1 MATIILLPGMDGSG
15 SLFEDFIASLPS
27 GVEAMVVKYPPD
39 RALDYAE
46 LEALARAALPIQGP
60 FLLVGESFSGPVAVA
75 LAASSPVGLRGLVL
89 VCSFVRSP
97 IALPRVLHPLISLLP
112 VWLVPIRIAAAVL
125 LGRFQTAALCARL
138 ESVMATVRPA
148 VWRARLR
155 AVLSADVARCLSN
168 VKVPVLY
175 LRAEN
180 DRVVPRSAFEI
191 IAHLLP
197 KVSLVELEG
206 PHFLLQAKPVESA
219 AQVGAFAREVGF
231 AF

>member
-60 FLLVGESFSGPVAVA
+60 FLLVGESFSGLTVA

-112 VWLVPIRIAAAVL
+112 VWLVPIQIAAAIL

-138 ESVMATVRPA
+138 KSVMATVRPA

-155 AVLSADVARCLSN
+155 AVLSADVTGHLSN

-180 DRVVPRSAFEI
+180 DRVVPLSAFEL

-197 KVSLVELEG
+197 K
-206 PHFLLQAKPVESA
+206 
-219 AQVGAFAREVGF
+219 
-231 AF
+231 

>member
-1 MATIILLPGMDGSG
+1 
-15 SLFEDFIASLPS
+15 
-27 GVEAMVVKYPPD
+27 
-39 RALDYAE
+39 
-46 LEALARAALPIQGP
+46 
-60 FLLVGESFSGPVAVA
+60 
-75 LAASSPVGLRGLVL
+75 
-89 VCSFVRSP
+89 
-97 IALPRVLHPLISLLP
+97 
-112 VWLVPIRIAAAVL
+112 
-125 LGRFQTAALCARL
+125 
-138 ESVMATVRPA
+138 MATVRPA

-155 AVLSADVARCLSN
+155 AVLSADVAGRLSN

-191 IAHLLP
+191 IAHFLP